1 MAGPQKRLSHTT
13 RKRRQRFH
21 PKRDVRPAVLAKA
34 DRLVIR
40 VAAAIGVSF
49 LAVIILQA
57 VLG

>member
-1 MAGPQKRLSHTT
+1 MAEPQKRLSHTSL
-13 RKRRQRFH
+13 KRRQRFH

-40 VAAAIGVSF
+40 FVAAIGLAF